1 MVDFQRFSRQRF
13 RAGLH
18 CLSHPNSRRLLK
30 TTEESCRTILLIHF
44 QYTESAQQRESHRNG
59 SVTSR
64 REERRRHRRD
74 RTKTDRVMLKNVLKH
89 LISLKLKVAPE
100 MTSSG

>member
-1 MVDFQRFSRQRF
+1 MRSTSLPKMSCVSCCFQAYWVRKTNV
-13 RAGLH
+13 GVE
-18 CLSHPNSRRLLK
+18 CLVAQTP
-30 TTEESCRTILLIHF
+30 IHF

-59 SVTSR
+59 SGTSR

>member
-1 MVDFQRFSRQRF
+1 MM
-13 RAGLH
+13 
-18 CLSHPNSRRLLK
+18 K
-30 TTEESCRTILLIHF
+30 TTRLYSHISTGDKTLTSESIFTSEQTPIHSA
-44 QYTESAQQRESHRNG
+44 YTESAQQRESHRNG
-59 SVTSR
+59 SGTSR